1 VMAADLDLH
10 FLVKSLQKIQQLV
23 CCEAAEMPVH
33 QDEFWGVRGQPLTGR
48 NLLPIN
54 DRMSIA

>member
-1 VMAADLDLH
+1 
-10 FLVKSLQKIQQLV
+10 
-23 CCEAAEMPVH
+23 MPVH
-33 QDEFWGVRGQPLTGR
+33 QDEFWEVRGQPLTGR